1 MLDYEKT
8 LVADKGPHRED
19 FLGVFTD
26 NILLDSIISEH
37 IHNDIYLL
45 KLKKL
50 YGENLINEDSK
61 LNTMLENR
69 QKSKH

>member
-1 MLDYEKT
+1 MLVTYCEKT
-8 LVADKGPHRED
+8 LVADKAPRREG

-26 NILLDSIISEH
+26 NVLLTSIISEH
-37 IHNDIYLL
+37 IHNDIYLF

-50 YGENLINEDSK
+50 YGENLINEDIK

-69 QKSKH
+69 